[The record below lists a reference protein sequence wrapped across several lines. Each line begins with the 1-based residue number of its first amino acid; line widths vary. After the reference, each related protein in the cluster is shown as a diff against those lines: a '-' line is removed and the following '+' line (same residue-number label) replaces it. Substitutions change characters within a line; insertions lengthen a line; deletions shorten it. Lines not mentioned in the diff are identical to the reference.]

1 MAINFDFFTGI
12 LFTNE
17 CCFAGRQFCC
27 LEVWDVKSRSDSTSS
42 GRHPT
47 SGYDQRHSGP
57 HLETCVFQPGLSGTQ
72 AVCSRCL
79 NEQSF

>member
-1 MAINFDFFTGI
+1 M
-12 LFTNE
+12 NE

-42 GRHPT
+42 GQHPT
-47 SGYDQRHSGP
+47 PGYDQRHSGP
-57 HLETCVFQPGLSGTQ
+57 HPETCVLQLRLSGTQ
-72 AVCSRCL
+72 AARSGRL